1 MSGINMLEAMADPEF
16 FETIDYYQPEEGEFL
31 NLVKQLVP
39 SDWQFGRSNGIWFG
53 CMAAEGTRAQLP
65 LQGWKIHVSSSI
77 AQGKDVLK
85 AVVPILTRH
94 NTDFKF
100 ALDQTV
106 LSLMNSKRWVR
117 QGAGKFITIYPLDDN
132 QFKYLIEELHQATR
146 QFEGPYILS
155 DKRYKDSKVV
165 FYRYGGISSY
175 TVLNVRGEKV
185 SMLLSPSGENVPDRR
200 RPYFYVPEWAK
211 DPFEVTSETGSQD
224 AEEPAA
230 GTDSPEQAPQPG
242 AQEQS
247 STTASQSTEQADP
260 QDKEAGSRAVV
271 EPTASQKQAAAS
283 GIVLKDGRYAVKSA
297 LNFSNSGGVYVADDL
312 ETKQEVVIKEARP
325 FVDTTEDTIS
335 LLKKEYRI
343 LSKIAHLKIAPQP
356 IDFFQDWEHFF
367 LVQEFIKGSSI
378 STYSA
383 RNNVTLLNH
392 ATLDDAQQFYGN
404 FKTIMLQLAEIIRV
418 LHECG
423 IVFSDLSPG
432 NLILVPDTLEL
443 KIIDFEGAYEIGVD
457 NPGQLFTPGFA
468 ADQMFGRNSTFES
481 DYFSIGAIMHFFLT
495 PVNQI
500 FMINPRARYTFI
512 ENVTRDIGFPKSICE
527 VATALVDKAPEK
539 RPRPSQVIEVLMRDE
554 EVVAPNF
561 AADGPEADPIY
572 RGYVEGIVDYILSVA
587 TYDRKDRL
595 FPADGAIF
603 RTNPLSIAHG
613 ACGVAYALKKIKG
626 DVPAEML
633 DWLVARNK
641 HVTLVPPGLY
651 VGLAGIA
658 WAMLDLGL
666 NEESRKVLETTYDH
680 PLLYDTFDLY
690 YGIAGWGLANLRFF
704 MEFQDDM
711 YLQKAEE
718 AGDHLLETVTEESR
732 GCHWGPDDYISL
744 GYAFGGSG
752 VSLFLLYL
760 YLASGKERFLDLG
773 VKALD
778 FEFNS
783 ATTYQNGEGVSW
795 KRFADQGN
803 IVYPYV
809 VFGSAGV
816 GITTLRYYRLL
827 GEEKYLD
834 MLERIYL
841 ETNKKYTVFPGYFKG
856 LAGLGE
862 FLLDLY
868 QLTNE
873 SRHLEAARRVAT
885 GLSFFKIERSQGL
898 AFPGETLRRISCDFG
913 TGSAGIGLFYH
924 RLTHREEGSFNLDRL
939 FVRTGELSRP

>member
-1 MSGINMLEAMADPEF
+1 MADPEF
-16 FETIDYYQPEEGEFL
+16 YETIDHYQAQEDEFL

-39 SDWQFGRSNGIWFG
+39 SDWQFGRNNGIWFG
-53 CMAAEGTRAQLP
+53 CMAPEAIRTQLP

-77 AQGKDVLK
+77 AQANDVLR
-85 AVVPILTRH
+85 AVVPILASH

-117 QGAGKFITIYPLDDN
+117 QGAGKFITIYPLDDK
-132 QFKYLIEELHQATR
+132 QFKYLLEELHQATR

-155 DKRYKDSKVV
+155 DKRYKDSKVI

-175 TVLNVRGEKV
+175 TVLNIRGEKV
-185 SMLLSPSGENVPDRR
+185 SMLLSPSGDNVPDRR
-200 RPYFYVPEWAK
+200 RPYFYVPEWAT
-211 DPFEVTSETGSQD
+211 DPLEATSEAGHQEAAASDPRQQAAGTGSTEQRAQPD
-224 AEEPAA
+224 AQPQSA
-230 GTDSPEQAPQPG
+230 GTDSQSAAQGDSQGEHTDSQEAVAQTASEEQAAP
-242 AQEQS
+242 
-247 STTASQSTEQADP
+247 
-260 QDKEAGSRAVV
+260 
-271 EPTASQKQAAAS
+271 S
-283 GIVLKDGRYAVKSA
+283 GIGLKDGRYLVKSA

-312 ETKQEVVIKEARP
+312 ETGNEVVIKEARP

-335 LLKKEYRI
+335 LLKKEHRI

-356 IDFFQDWEHFF
+356 LDFFQDWEHFF

-392 ATLDDAQQFYGN
+392 PTLEDTQTFYGN

-432 NLILVPDTLEL
+432 NLIIMPDTLDL

-457 NPGQLFTPGFA
+457 KPGQLYTPGFA
-468 ADQMFGRNSTFES
+468 ADQMFGRNPTFES
-481 DYFSIGAIMHFFLT
+481 DYFSIGAIMHFFLS

-500 FMINPRARYTFI
+500 FLINPRARYTFI

-527 VATALVDKAPEK
+527 LATALIDKTANK
-539 RPRPSQVIEVLMRDE
+539 RPTPSQIIEVLMRDE
-554 EVVAPNF
+554 EVAAPDF
-561 AADGPEADPIY
+561 AADGPEADATY
-572 RGYVEGIVDYILSVA
+572 RNYVERIMDYTLAVA

-595 FPADGAIF
+595 FPADGSIF

-613 ACGVAYALKKIKG
+613 ACGVAYALNKIKG
-626 DVPAEML
+626 SVPTELL
-633 DWLVARNK
+633 DWIVARNK
-641 HVTLVPPGLY
+641 HVTLIPPGLY
-651 VGLAGIA
+651 IGLAGIA

-666 NEESRKVLETTYDH
+666 KEESQEVLLSTYDH

-690 YGIAGWGLANLRFF
+690 YGVAGWGLANLRFF
-704 MEFQDDM
+704 MEFQDEM
-711 YLQKAEE
+711 YLQKAED
-718 AGDHLLETVTEESR
+718 AGNHLLETVTEEPR
-732 GCHWGPDDYISL
+732 GCYWGSADNISL

-760 YLASGKERFLDLG
+760 YLASGKDRFLDLG

-778 FEFNS
+778 FEINC
-783 ATTYQNGEGVSW
+783 ATTYQNGDGVSW

-803 IVYPYV
+803 IVYPYL

-816 GITTLRYYRLL
+816 GMATLRYYRLL

-834 MLERIYL
+834 LLEKIYS

-862 FLLDLY
+862 FLLDLH
-868 QLTNE
+868 QVTNE
-873 SRHLEAARRVAT
+873 SCHLEAARRVAT
-885 GLSFFKIERSQGL
+885 GLSFFKIEKNQGL

-924 RLTHREEGSFNLDRL
+924 RLTNREEGSFNLDRL
-939 FVRTGELSRP
+939 FVRVGELSKP

>member
-1 MSGINMLEAMADPEF
+1 MSGINILEAMADPEF
-16 FETIDYYQPEEGEFL
+16 YETIDYYQPQEGEFL

-53 CMAAEGTRAQLP
+53 CMAAEGIRTQLP

-85 AVVPILTRH
+85 AVVPILASH

-100 ALDQTV
+100 ALDETV

-117 QGAGKFITIYPLDDN
+117 QGAGKFITIYPLDDD
-132 QFKYLIEELHQATR
+132 QFKYLLEELHQATR

-175 TVLNVRGEKV
+175 TVLNIRGEKV

-211 DPFEVTSETGSQD
+211 DPLEVTSEAGSQETAQSD
-224 AEEPAA
+224 P
-230 GTDSPEQAPQPG
+230 PEQAAQPG
-242 AQEQS
+242 AQDQS
-247 STTASQSTEQADP
+247 SRTDSPSAAQADSQAGQPDSQEVVAQTASQEQATP
-260 QDKEAGSRAVV
+260 
-271 EPTASQKQAAAS
+271 S
-283 GIVLKDGRYAVKSA
+283 GIVLKDGRYVVKAA

-312 ETKQEVVIKEARP
+312 ETGQEVVIKEARP

-356 IDFFQDWEHFF
+356 LDFFQDWEHFF

-378 STYSA
+378 SSYSA

-392 ATLDDAQQFYGN
+392 ATLEDTQTFYGN

-432 NLILVPDTLEL
+432 NLILMPDTLEL
-443 KIIDFEGAYEIGVD
+443 KIIDFEGAFEIGVD
-457 NPGQLFTPGFA
+457 NPGQLYTPGFA
-468 ADQMFGRNSTFES
+468 ADQMFGRNPTFES
-481 DYFSIGAIMHFFLT
+481 DYFSIGAIMHFFLS

-500 FMINPRARYTFI
+500 FLINPRARYTFI
-512 ENVTRDIGFPKSICE
+512 ENVTRDIGFPRSVCE
-527 VATALVDKAPEK
+527 LATALIDKAADK
-539 RPRPSQVIEVLMRDE
+539 RPTPSQVIEVLMRDE
-554 EVVAPNF
+554 DVAAPNF
-561 AADGPEADPIY
+561 AADGPEADPAY
-572 RGYVEGIVDYILSVA
+572 RSYVEGIVDYILSVA

-595 FPADGAIF
+595 FPADGSIF

-613 ACGVAYALKKIKG
+613 ACGVAYALNKIKG
-626 DVPAEML
+626 DVPAELL
-633 DWLVARNK
+633 DWIVARNK

-651 VGLAGIA
+651 IGLAGIA
-658 WAMLDLGL
+658 WAMLELGL
-666 NEESRKVLETTYDH
+666 NEESQKVLLSTYDH

-690 YGIAGWGLANLRFF
+690 YGVAGWGLANLRFF
-704 MEFQDDM
+704 MEFQDEM

-718 AGDHLLETVTEESR
+718 AGDHLLETVAEETR
-732 GCHWGPDDYISL
+732 GCYWGSDGAISL
-744 GYAFGGSG
+744 GYAFGASG

-778 FEFNS
+778 FEFNT
-783 ATTYQNGEGVSW
+783 ATTYQNGDGVSW

-816 GITTLRYYRLL
+816 GIATLRYYRLL
-827 GEEKYLD
+827 GEEKYLE
-834 MLERIYL
+834 MLEKIYM

-868 QLTNE
+868 QFTNE
-873 SRHLEAARRVAT
+873 SRHLEGARRAAT
-885 GLSFFKIERSQGL
+885 GLSLFKIEKKQGL

-913 TGSAGIGLFYH
+913 TGSAGVGLFYH